1 MESAHTPPADPDD
14 DPNPLVD
21 LLVDMQPS
29 AAADIPRMVV
39 FGDVD
44 EVNAAR
50 LHRDLIDVL
59 RHHRPTRIEM
69 DFHAVPFLNSVGIR
83 VLLLCEADARQL
95 GCGITI
101 TDPHPAAYRV
111 LQLTGLLDHFGLTDW
126 QPSGAPPPPR
136 SPADGVVEATPP
148 VVADRP

>member
-1 MESAHTPPADPDD
+1 MESAHTSPA

-21 LLVDMQPS
+21 LLVDRGHSS
-29 AAADIPRMVV
+29 AAGVSRMAV

-59 RHHRPTRIEM
+59 RHHRPARIEM
-69 DFHAVPFLNSVGIR
+69 DLHAVPFLNSVGIR
-83 VLLLCEADARQL
+83 TLLLCEADARQL

-101 TDPHPAAYRV
+101 IDPHPAVYRV

-126 QPSGAPPPPR
+126 QPSGT
-136 SPADGVVEATPP
+136 TPP
-148 VVADRP
+148 AVADRS